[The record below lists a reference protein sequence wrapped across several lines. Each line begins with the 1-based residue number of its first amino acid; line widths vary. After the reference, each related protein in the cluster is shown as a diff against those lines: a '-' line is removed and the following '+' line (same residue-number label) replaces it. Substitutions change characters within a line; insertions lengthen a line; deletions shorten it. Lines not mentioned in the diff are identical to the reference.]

1 MDPESGSNM
10 KKNDEKIRI
19 KNMFNQIRKRQE
31 RSIQISGF

>member
-1 MDPESGSNM
+1 M
-10 KKNDEKIRI
+10 KKNDEKLRI